1 MDMEF
6 ISQITATV
14 EFFTMFNVEEDFTS
28 QFSLTKQLMLI
39 MLSFTNGES
48 FATVLSG
55 YWLTGA
61 LFIDN

>member
-28 QFSLTKQLMLI
+28 QFSLTKQLTLI
-39 MLSFTNGES
+39 MLSFTNGE
-48 FATVLSG
+48 
-55 YWLTGA
+55 
-61 LFIDN
+61 

>member
-14 EFFTMFNVEEDFTS
+14 EFFTMFNVKNFTS